1 MRDMEAERRLAI
13 EEIFEAWDFG
23 AIAVL
28 DTSGWEHDGMDRFE
42 RTVFAAPDG
51 WTGDSLRARFAV
63 EFAHGSATDHHVEF
77 DPPRDLDPAEPT
89 P

>member
-28 DTSGWEHDGMDRFE
+28 DTSGWEHDGLDRFE
-42 RTVFAAPDG
+42 RTVFVAPEG
-51 WTGDSLRARFAV
+51 WSGDSFRARFAV
-63 EFAHGSATDHHVEF
+63 EFAHGSASEHHVEF
-77 DPPRDLDPAEPT
+77 APPREIDLEGPMP
-89 P
+89 